1 MQQKVEAP
9 KQAVVMSFGSIT
21 NALLERIEGRYG
33 VVGRYN
39 AAALRTM
46 RIFDAVR
53 TLIGISTPKLIIA
66 IETEGGR
73 PLAVP
78 LSVAAAF
85 TRARSIDIVWPDFTV
100 QSISRFS
107 VLGTCVK
114 AVWQTLSARRSLHRW
129 LRCAKRKPTV
139 FHAPTKH
146 AGGGV
151 LYLDANISLGAP
163 HGGWVGHTAGVVD
176 ALVARGYDVTYASA
190 KTCPTDAARMF
201 HLQPPAM
208 LSFPA
213 ELNYYPYADRIDEVV
228 GRYLREKPEAFIYQR
243 FSMHN
248 CSGAM
253 LKRRT
258 GIPYVVE
265 YNGSEIWTAQ
275 NWGASLSFPEQAAV
289 MQHAALDEAD
299 LVVTVS
305 EGLAA
310 DCIAQGISPDRI
322 VVYPNGV
329 RSDIFDPDRFTA
341 KDVNTLRNELGVQ
354 PSARV
359 VGFLGT
365 FGQWHGVDFLAE
377 CIVRLIRED
386 ADWLSNQ
393 RIHFL
398 LIGHGL
404 LMPRVMEILEG
415 VPDFRKHVTLAGLV
429 PSALAPNYLALCDIL
444 VSPHVP
450 NPDNSEFFGSPTK
463 LFEYM
468 AMRKPIL
475 GADLGQIG
483 AVLSGRGVG
492 YPGPP
497 ERDVEPCGLLY
508 KAGDSSAFIE
518 GLKAL
523 VDDPALAARLASA
536 AWQEVLRRYTWNHH
550 GGPKAIAPAALVT
563 IYRFG

>member
-1 MQQKVEAP
+1 
-9 KQAVVMSFGSIT
+9 
-21 NALLERIEGRYG
+21 
-33 VVGRYN
+33 
-39 AAALRTM
+39 
-46 RIFDAVR
+46 
-53 TLIGISTPKLIIA
+53 
-66 IETEGGR
+66 
-73 PLAVP
+73 
-78 LSVAAAF
+78 
-85 TRARSIDIVWPDFTV
+85 
-100 QSISRFS
+100 
-107 VLGTCVK
+107 
-114 AVWQTLSARRSLHRW
+114 
-129 LRCAKRKPTV
+129 
-139 FHAPTKH
+139 
-146 AGGGV
+146 V

-190 KTCPTDAARMF
+190 KTCPTEAARVF
-201 HLQPPAM
+201 RLQPTTK

-228 GRYLREKPEAFIYQR
+228 GRRLRDEPAAFIYQR

-248 CSGAM
+248 CSGAI

-265 YNGSEIWTAQ
+265 YNGSEIWVAQ
-275 NWGASLSFPEQAAV
+275 NWGASLSFPEQAMV
-289 MQHAALDEAD
+289 MQQAALKEAD

-305 EGLAA
+305 KGLAD
-310 DCIAQGISPDRI
+310 DCIAQGVAPDRI
-322 VVYPNGV
+322 LVYPNGV
-329 RSDIFDPDRFTA
+329 NAEIFDSDRFA
-341 KDVNTLRNELGVQ
+341 PADLKALRKELGI
-354 PSARV
+354 PDAAYV

-377 CIVRLIRED
+377 CIVRLMREHS
-386 ADWLSNQ
+386 DWLNSR

-404 LMPRVMEILEG
+404 LMPKVMKTLESCPG
-415 VPDFRKHVTLAGLV
+415 FSAYVTLAGMV
-429 PSALAPNYLALCDIL
+429 PPQTAPRYLAACDIL
-444 VSPHVP
+444 TSPHVP
-450 NPDNSEFFGSPTK
+450 NRDNSEFFGSPTK

-492 YPGPP
+492 HSGRP
-497 ERDVEPCGLLY
+497 EHDAEPCGLLY

-523 VDDPALAARLASA
+523 VDDPALAARLAVA
-536 AWQEVLRRYTWNHH
+536 ARQEVLRRYTWNHH
-550 GGPKAIAPAALVT
+550 VAVILDKMASLGLVDP
-563 IYRFG
+563 RPSHHQP